1 MPPWAQ
7 VVISVTAVIG
17 AVAYLWKTVLKP
29 GARLISTMDK
39 LLPVAIELTEQ
50 FHDAP
55 EAFVTLREIAQQ
67 FKADSGTSLRDVINR
82 LERSA
87 DDNRAAVKTL
97 EANIETARQL
107 AEQDRAHLAA
117 VIAKLDKANA
127 GIEAA
132 AETVAEN
139 DRPNGR

>member
-1 MPPWAQ
+1 
-7 VVISVTAVIG
+7 
-17 AVAYLWKTVLKP
+17 
-29 GARLISTMDK
+29 MDK